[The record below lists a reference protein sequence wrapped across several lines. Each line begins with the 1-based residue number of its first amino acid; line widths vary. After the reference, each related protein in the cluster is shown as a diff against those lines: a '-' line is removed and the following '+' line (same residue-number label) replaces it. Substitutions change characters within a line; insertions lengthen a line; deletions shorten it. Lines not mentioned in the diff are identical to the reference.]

1 MAEQRIRC
9 IHVITRLILG
19 GAQENTL
26 FTVEGLDRLP
36 RYRTSLVTGPA
47 LGPEGELVERARAHN
62 VDLVILPSLV
72 RNVSPWND
80 LAAYRDL
87 LRLFR
92 AERPDIVH
100 THSSKAGILAR
111 LAARRAR
118 VPVIIHTVHG
128 PAFYAGQGWF
138 ANTLYRRL
146 ERNAAHCTS
155 RIISVADAMTD
166 QYVAAGVAPREKFIT
181 IYSGMEV
188 EPFLRD
194 DGARERVRRELDLPS
209 DALVIGKVARLF
221 HLKGHED
228 LLRAFAQLSG
238 RFPKAWLLF
247 IGDGIL
253 RDPLKELAQ
262 QLGVGE
268 RLRFA
273 GLVRPERVPDMI
285 KAMDLLV
292 HASLREGLARVL
304 PQALLSGCP
313 VVSYDVDGA
322 REVIR
327 NGETGFLVPARSVE
341 GLHQAME
348 QALSDLPRARSMA
361 LRGRAL
367 FTEQFRAETMVR
379 RIAEVYE
386 EELRRC
392 SPRSHGDTEKGISP
406 LRQL

>member
-1 MAEQRIRC
+1 VDRPVRC

-26 FTVEGLDRLP
+26 LTVEGLDRLP

-47 LGPEGELVERARAHN
+47 LGPEGELVERARAN
-62 VDLVILPSLV
+62 GVDLIILPSLR
-72 RNVSPWND
+72 RNVSPLND
-80 LAAYRDL
+80 IAAYRDL

-118 VPVIIHTVHG
+118 VPVVIHTVHG
-128 PAFYAGQGWF
+128 PAFYAEQGWLE
-138 ANTLYRRL
+138 NTLYRRL
-146 ERNAAHCTS
+146 ERYAARRTS
-155 RIISVADAMTD
+155 RIISVADAMTN
-166 QYVAAGVAPREKFIT
+166 QYVAAGVAPREKFVT

-188 EPFLRD
+188 EPFLRA
-194 DGARERVRRELDLPS
+194 DGAREQVRRELDIPS
-209 DALVIGKVARLF
+209 DALVVGKIARLF

-228 LLRAFAQLSG
+228 LLRAFAQISG
-238 RFPKAWLLF
+238 QFPKAWLLF
-247 IGDGIL
+247 VGDGIL
-253 RDPLKELAQ
+253 RDQLKELAQ

-327 NGETGFLVPARSVE
+327 DGETGFLVPARSVD
-341 GLHQAME
+341 GLKRAME
-348 QALSDLPRARSMA
+348 RALGDLPRARSMA
-361 LRGRAL
+361 LRGREL
-367 FTEQFRAETMVR
+367 FTDQFRAETMVR
-379 RIAEVYE
+379 RIAELYE
-386 EELRRC
+386 EELRRN
-392 SPRSHGDTEKGISP
+392 G
-406 LRQL
+406 